1 MKKLWKD
8 KNAWLLFGGSIF
20 LCWLFVGQYG
30 IFGSRVDWLSQHSVF
45 PDYFRQRF
53 YETGSLSPDMAWNLG
68 GGQNIYNL
76 SYYGLYN
83 PVILFSY
90 LLPFVKMDIYMMGS
104 SMVCYGISVALFY
117 GWLSSRKE
125 FSREITWW
133 ISCMFGLATPFIYHF
148 YNQLMFVN
156 YMPFLLLA
164 FWGTDRY
171 FLEKKRGVLLVG
183 VVGMILTSFYFS
195 IGGLAALGIYALSE
209 YLLVSWKDFWKNGM
223 RYVGNLLLGVLLCG
237 GLLLP
242 TALAISSG
250 RGQMASTGSELSFI
264 DFVPMRFL
272 YSPYG
277 IGLSVLALVALWG
290 GILKKSSWRKKALPG
305 ILLFILNV
313 SLFCFLLNGGLYDKN
328 KVFIPFLPLICLE
341 TARYIKNTLCETA
354 DKSRRNIFREI
365 LPFLIL
371 LILFY
376 LERNSGQFRKYW
388 LGAVMDVVLMLL
400 LFGMQRRFHAFRIP
414 WPVVGSCVILFFC
427 GWGISKQSHYILG
440 KEEYKELVN
449 QEKAEEI
456 EQILVEDSQWYRLD
470 QVGNGKENQAAL
482 NRISGK
488 RQQITSLYSSALNPD
503 YWKFRNEIFLLNRPF
518 RNYLMQSQTDN
529 PCFLQFMG
537 VRYLIS
543 SWKPAGYEMV
553 KNKGEY
559 QLYKNDLAAPL
570 MYTTNQVMGE
580 KEYQNLEFP
589 SNQTTLLS
597 RAVVS
602 LEEEAQTEIK
612 EMEKCEITLPEEWTE
627 NLVIEKTEDGYEI
640 TVKKETQVKARLLG
654 KGQKGELLALQ
665 FQVEN
670 LQPTKDMYIRLLN
683 QTNRLSDATYEYA
696 NHNTVFRYMV
706 TLEEE
711 NQVTMRLGT
720 GHYKIRQLQAFCGKL
735 EELKDEKLYQNVF
748 EAEEGGP
755 TGDVVRGSILANQDG
770 YLITSIPYDE
780 NFTLKIDGE
789 ETRIQKVNTAF
800 LGAKIKK
807 GEHQIELSY
816 EAPGKRAG
824 LGISLTGILLA
835 GIGRVRKKRR
845 SNRGMGING

>member
-8 KNAWLLFGGSIF
+8 KNTWLLFGGSIF

-45 PDYFRQRF
+45 PDYFRRRF
-53 YETGSLSPDMAWNLG
+53 YETGSLFPDIAWNLG

-90 LLPFVKMDIYMMGS
+90 LLPFVKMDTYLMGS
-104 SMVCYGISVALFY
+104 SMICYGISVALFY

-125 FSREITWW
+125 FSRELTWW

-164 FWGTDRY
+164 FRGTDRY
-171 FLEKKRGVLLVG
+171 FLEKKKGVLLGG

-195 IGGLAALGIYALSE
+195 IGGLAVLGIYAFSE
-209 YLLVSWKDFWKNGM
+209 YLLVSRKDFWKKGM
-223 RYVGNLLLGVLLCG
+223 GYVGNLLFGVLLCG

-250 RGQMASTGSELSFI
+250 RGQMALAESELSFI

-277 IGLSVLALVALWG
+277 IGLSVLAVLALLG
-290 GILKKSSWRKKALPG
+290 GILKKSSWRRKVLPG
-305 ILLFILNV
+305 LLLLLLTV
-313 SLFCFLLNGGLYDKN
+313 SLFCFWLNGGLYDKN

-341 TARYIKNTLCETA
+341 TARYIKDTFGENR
-354 DKSRRNIFREI
+354 DKSRRDSFREV

-371 LILFY
+371 LVLFY
-376 LERNSGQFRKYW
+376 LERNSGQFSKYW
-388 LGAVMDVVLMLL
+388 LGADMDLALMLI
-400 LFGMQRRFHAFRIP
+400 LFALQKKLQLFRIP
-414 WPVVGSCVILFFC
+414 WLVVGSCVILFFC

-449 QEKAEEI
+449 QEQGEEI
-456 EQILVEDSQWYRLD
+456 IEILEEDAQWYRLD
-470 QVGNGKENQAAL
+470 QVGEGKENQANL
-482 NRISGK
+482 NRIKGEK
-488 RQQITSLYSSALNPD
+488 QQITSLYSSAFNPC
-503 YWKFRNEIFLLNRPF
+503 YWKFRNEIFLLNQPF

-553 KNKGEY
+553 KNQGSY
-559 QLYKNDLAAPL
+559 QIYKNDQAAPL
-570 MYTTNQVMGE
+570 IYATNQVMGE
-580 KEYQNLEFP
+580 EEYKNLEFP
-589 SNQTTLLS
+589 LNQTALLS
-597 RAVVS
+597 RAVVEQEKKS
-602 LEEEAQTEIK
+602 RTTMK
-612 EMEKCEITLPEEWTE
+612 EMEKCEITLPEQAEE
-627 NLVIEKTEDGYEI
+627 NLVIEKTEDGYEV
-640 TVKKETQVKARLLG
+640 TVKKETEVKARLFG
-654 KGQKGELLALQ
+654 KGQKGDLLALQ

-670 LQPTKDMYIRLLN
+670 LHPTKDMYIRLLN
-683 QTNRLSDATYEYA
+683 QTNRLTDATYEYA

-711 NQVTMRLGT
+711 NQMTMKFGP
-720 GHYKIRQLQAFCGKL
+720 GHYKICQLQAFCGEL
-735 EELKDEKLYQNVF
+735 EELRDENLYQNFF

-755 TGDVVRGSILANQDG
+755 TGDVVKGSLQANQDG

-789 ETRIQKVNTAF
+789 ETGIEKVNTAF
-800 LGAKIKK
+800 LGAKIEK
-807 GEHQIELSY
+807 GEHRIELSY

-824 LGISLTGILLA
+824 MGISLMGILLV
-835 GIGRVRKKRR
+835 GIGKVGKRR
-845 SNRGMGING
+845 GVKPGDGDK